1 MAGQQD
7 SVSGSYHWRSHNE
20 CAGIEEEKGWHPNNS
35 ELSAVHFSVQQ
46 IHWRC
51 GSQWS
56 TERLLPCP
64 AKVQEALQIRILVS
78 VWCGC
83 NKQLHSRHYIDL
95 NIKDVKTFHTELIQG
110 LWLVSTQ
117 VASFLVVI
125 PHGNQRSDF
134 AHFPMR
140 GSEKVCRCHYCHTS
154 IKGTRLY
161 DTANIVTNFF
171 ATVAEMMAAF
181 SCITHTMKH
190 LLLTNSYTHS
200 AVLFMYT
207 PVSTIIFV
215 ASTCSFPYC
224 HSWSDKTWNTKVMRV
239 NTWSNFISVM
249 TNFQPLLD
257 WLKPIYI
264 YLYPG
269 KP

>member
-7 SVSGSYHWRSHNE
+7 CVSGSYHWRSHNE
-20 CAGIEEEKGWHPNNS
+20 CAGIEKEKGWHPNNS

-46 IHWRC
+46 IYWRC

-64 AKVQEALQIRILVS
+64 AKVQEVLQIRILVS

-83 NKQLHSRHYIDL
+83 NKQLHSRHYIDF
-95 NIKDVKTFHTELIQG
+95 NIKDVKTFCTELIQG

-117 VASFLVVI
+117 VVSVLVVI

-140 GSEKVCRCHYCHTS
+140 GSEKVCHCHYCHTYKHQGHKTVWYCKYCDRFLCHS
-154 IKGTRLY
+154 GRDDGCFLLY
-161 DTANIVTNFF
+161 HTYYVTPTA
-171 ATVAEMMAAF
+171 
-181 SCITHTMKH
+181 
-190 LLLTNSYTHS
+190 NSYTDS
-200 AVLFMYT
+200 AVLFMYI

-215 ASTCSFPYC
+215 ASTCSVPYC